1 LNTRDFLQHV
11 QDAYAALTE
20 LSIIMLDL
28 QHQPVTKVSNI
39 TELAELVLFSSD
51 KPFPPSCYPN
61 DYIQWRRPMV
71 VQTGYWGV
79 KAIIAPVL
87 VDQKVEYWIWAGA
100 FIEEETKPMIKE
112 QCSQFPDSQTWL
124 QVIEHAKEQTI
135 SAVEKKLNDI
145 EKMAI
150 ICGEFISSN
159 RQKQHYEQY
168 FRLLDATVDRA
179 QQLSLHMD
187 DFLHMFQKID
197 PNIDFLLHIK
207 RQDREWVVAQA
218 VGEKAEQLGNKQIK
232 TAFSPLSNSLFHS
245 QNAVCFENA
254 ALDPRFAFFVKN
266 GIKPSAVV
274 AYPVLHNEKIEGWI
288 VIGSQRK
295 HSLPKEVVQIGAILV
310 KYWQLYSKYELAHVK
325 MDRHFMKLSML
336 IEIGRAMN
344 IVKDTDEI
352 LRMMTDFIA
361 ELAYGDFVFTVLE
374 EQKRKVKVH
383 CGAISEQQVV
393 EYYEDV
399 CQRYFVAEEKLLG
412 NMPRLCETKFGT
424 VMEIPFSVHE
434 RMHGV
439 MAVHMKHLEAAKE
452 AEVYV
457 TALIGIGTMVIE
469 RNTYQ
474 VPKQELNMDMLS
486 ERLTTRE
493 MDVLNLLVQGCSN
506 REIADRL
513 FISIHTVKNHITNIF
528 QKIGVND
535 RSQLIALV
543 YQLNNRKDINT
554 GHH

>member
-1 LNTRDFLQHV
+1 
-11 QDAYAALTE
+11 
-20 LSIIMLDL
+20 
-28 QHQPVTKVSNI
+28 
-39 TELAELVLFSSD
+39 
-51 KPFPPSCYPN
+51 
-61 DYIQWRRPMV
+61 
-71 VQTGYWGV
+71 
-79 KAIIAPVL
+79 
-87 VDQKVEYWIWAGA
+87 
-100 FIEEETKPMIKE
+100 MIKK
-112 QCSQFPDSQTWL
+112 QCFQFPDSQTWL
-124 QVIEHAKEQTI
+124 QVIEKTKEQTI
-135 SAVEKKLNDI
+135 CSVEKKLNDI
-145 EKMAI
+145 EKMAM
-150 ICGEFISSN
+150 ICGEFISN
-159 RQKQHYEQY
+159 DRQKQHYKQY
-168 FRLLDATVDRA
+168 FRLLDTAVDRA
-179 QQLSLHMD
+179 QQLSLHMN
-187 DFLHMFQKID
+187 DFLHLFQKID
-197 PNIDFLLHIK
+197 AHIDFSLYIK
-207 RQDREWVVAQA
+207 QQRGEWIVAHA
-218 VGEKAEQLGNKQIK
+218 VGEKAEQLWNKQIK
-232 TAFSPLSNSLFHS
+232 TAFPPLSNSLFYS
-245 QNAVCFENA
+245 NNAVCFENA

-266 GIKPSAVV
+266 GIKPSVVV
-274 AYPVLHNEKIEGWI
+274 AYPVLHNDKIEGWI
-288 VIGSQRK
+288 VIGSQAK
-295 HSLPKEVVQIGAILV
+295 SSLPKEAVQIGAILV

-336 IEIGRAMN
+336 MEIGRAMN
-344 IVKDTDEI
+344 VVQDTDEI
-352 LRMMTDFIA
+352 LRMMTDFVS
-361 ELAYGDFVFTVLE
+361 ELAYGDFVFTVLADH
-374 EQKRKVKVH
+374 KGKMKVH
-383 CGAISEQQVV
+383 CGTISEQQVT

-424 VMEIPFSVHE
+424 VMEIPFSIHE

-469 RNTYQ
+469 RNVYH

-493 MDVLNLLVQGCSN
+493 MDVLNLLVQGYSN

-543 YQLNNRKDINT
+543 YQLNNRINM